1 MIDVSDVPHLRNAI
15 TVISYFVE
23 TVKGKKFSA
32 KEFINRPQVH
42 YCKTAREAIALEEKN
57 WCEPILPYW
66 KEALEKQA
74 VPAKPITTRD
84 GFVEVPST
92 SSVPC
97 VAFAPVEEVSA
108 PAPVAMPPPVPT
120 APEVKKG
127 KK

>member
-32 KEFINRPQVH
+32 KEFINRPQVR

-66 KEALEKQA
+66 KEALEKEVA
-74 VPAKPITTRD
+74 PEVRLPTPAEVPAPQAI
-84 GFVEVPST
+84 
-92 SSVPC
+92 
-97 VAFAPVEEVSA
+97 

>member
-1 MIDVSDVPHLRNAI
+1 MIDVSDVPHLHNAL

-32 KEFINRPQVH
+32 KEFINRPQVR

-66 KEALEKQA
+66 KTALEA
-74 VPAKPITTRD
+74 VTPVHT
-84 GFVEVPST
+84 
-92 SSVPC
+92 
-97 VAFAPVEEVSA
+97 APVKEPSPEVILPT
-108 PAPVAMPPPVPT
+108 PAQVSMPPPVPT